1 MTDEYFAVL
10 KSRFILQCL
19 KFFVLNLNKNDF
31 PPSVSRLLKKH
42 AQTGSELKEIELDIW
57 PLKTWFKETFQKGNR
72 WNRSQIHTTL
82 KKFTEREIEKLKEC
96 FTLIFNTDR
105 SYNRAFIKYI
115 DDYIEMQ
122 TVSQS
127 ELKIKLDQKGFEALL
142 GFLGEL
148 KRDGKIQS
156 NYNEIAKVLS
166 KCIQPDNR
174 LKISTIRDRLRNKK
188 GYTR

>member
-1 MTDEYFAVL
+1 MEHRKYEAEP
-10 KSRFILQCL
+10 K
-19 KFFVLNLNKNDF
+19 
-31 PPSVSRLLKKH
+31 VS
-42 AQTGSELKEIELDIW
+42 EIDTRPI
-57 PLKTWFKETFQKGNR
+57 KTWYKTTFQKGNR

-96 FTLIFNTDR
+96 FTLLFNTDR
-105 SYNRAFIKYI
+105 SYNRAFIKYT

-122 TVSQS
+122 MVNQS

-156 NYNEIAKVLS
+156 NYNEIAKVLNKS
-166 KCIQPDNR
+166 IQPDNR